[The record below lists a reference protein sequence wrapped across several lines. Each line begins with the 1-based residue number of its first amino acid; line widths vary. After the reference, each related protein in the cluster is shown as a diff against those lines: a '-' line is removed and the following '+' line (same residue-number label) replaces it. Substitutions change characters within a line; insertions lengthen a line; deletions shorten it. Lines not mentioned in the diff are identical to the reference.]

1 LWLILTTSSALYAA
15 MQHSAQF
22 AEIAAAYEV
31 LSDPDK
37 RKLYDQYGED
47 GLKPGFGTFLTHL
60 KLFSTSLLCLYL
72 HLALSS

>member
-1 LWLILTTSSALYAA
+1 VYAVL
-15 MQHSAQF
+15 QHSAQF

-47 GLKPGFGTFLTHL
+47 GLKPGFGTFLTNLNTDHYI
-60 KLFSTSLLCLYL
+60 LFVFVS
-72 HLALSS
+72 ALSYQ

>member
-1 LWLILTTSSALYAA
+1 VLQCDI
-15 MQHSAQF
+15 SAQF

-47 GLKPGFGTFLTHL
+47 GLKPGFGT
-60 KLFSTSLLCLYL
+60 SIN
-72 HLALSS
+72 